1 MFILPE
7 DVIKLLLAVL
17 VGGLV
22 GAERE
27 FRDKAAGFRTI
38 ILICVGATLFTIF
51 SLKLGGDIDP
61 VRIAANIVSG
71 VGFLG
76 AGAIMRSGGRVLGIT
91 TAATIWLA
99 AALGMGIGGGYYL
112 LSGAAA
118 GFILFVL
125 WVFPN
130 LEQRIGKVRERQ
142 WRTYEIICPISHEKF
157 LQLEAMLHQCGLR
170 AKSGKR
176 IKRGDE
182 MVCTW
187 VAFGSPKDHD
197 RLMGMLFDDADVKEF
212 RF

>member
-1 MFILPE
+1 MTILPE
-7 DVIKLLLAVL
+7 DLIKLLLAVL

-38 ILICVGATLFTIF
+38 ILICVGATLFTMF
-51 SLKLGGDIDP
+51 SLKLGGGKDP

-76 AGAIMRSGGRVLGIT
+76 AGVILQAGGRILGIT
-91 TAATIWLA
+91 TASTIWLA

-112 LSGAAA
+112 LSSVAA
-118 GFILFVL
+118 GIVLVVL
-125 WVFPN
+125 WIFPK
-130 LEQRIGKVRERQ
+130 LEEWIDNIRE
-142 WRTYEIICPISHEKF
+142 WRTYEVICQANREKF
-157 LQLEAMLHQCGLR
+157 LHLEAMFRKCGLR
-170 AKSGKR
+170 VKSRKQV
-176 IKRGDE
+176 KRGDE

-187 VAFGSPKDHD
+187 DALGPPKNHD
-197 RLMGMLFDDADVKEF
+197 RLIGMLFSDAEVKEC

>member
-7 DVIKLLLAVL
+7 DLIKLLLAVL

-38 ILICVGATLFTIF
+38 ILICVGATLFTMF
-51 SLKLGGDIDP
+51 SLKLSGDRGDP
-61 VRIAANIVSG
+61 VRIAASIVSG

-76 AGAIMRSGGRVLGIT
+76 AGAIMRAGGRVLGIT

-118 GFILFVL
+118 GIILLIL

-130 LEQRIGKVRERQ
+130 LEIVYSKKPPVRL
-142 WRTYEIICPISHEKF
+142 T
-157 LQLEAMLHQCGLR
+157 
-170 AKSGKR
+170 
-176 IKRGDE
+176 
-182 MVCTW
+182 
-187 VAFGSPKDHD
+187 
-197 RLMGMLFDDADVKEF
+197 
-212 RF
+212 

>member
-51 SLKLGGDIDP
+51 SLKLGSDRDP

-76 AGAIMRSGGRVLGIT
+76 AGAIMRAGGRVLGIT
-91 TAATIWLA
+91 TASTIWLA

-118 GFILFVL
+118 GIILIVL
-125 WVFPN
+125 WIFPA
-130 LEQRIGKVRERQ
+130 LERLIGNTRHV
-142 WRTYEIICPISHEKF
+142 RTYEVICLANRKKF
-157 LQLEAMLHQCGLR
+157 MQLDAMFRQCDLR
-170 AKSGKR
+170 VRSRKR
-176 IKRGDE
+176 TKRGDE
-182 MVCTW
+182 MICTW
-187 VAFGSPKDHD
+187 EASGPPKNHD
-197 RLMGMLFDDADVKEF
+197 RLMGMLFADADVKDF

>member
-38 ILICVGATLFTIF
+38 ILICVGAALFTMF
-51 SLKLGGDIDP
+51 SLKLGGDMDP

-76 AGAIMRSGGRVLGIT
+76 AGAIMRAGGRVLGIT
-91 TAATIWLA
+91 TASTIWLA

-118 GFILFVL
+118 GIILIVL
-125 WVFPN
+125 WILPA
-130 LEQRIGKVRERQ
+130 LERLIGNTR
-142 WRTYEIICPISHEKF
+142 H
-157 LQLEAMLHQCGLR
+157 G
-170 AKSGKR
+170 
-176 IKRGDE
+176 
-182 MVCTW
+182 
-187 VAFGSPKDHD
+187 
-197 RLMGMLFDDADVKEF
+197 
-212 RF
+212 

>member
-1 MFILPE
+1 MTILPE

-38 ILICVGATLFTIF
+38 ILICVGAALFTMF
-51 SLKLGGDIDP
+51 SLKLGGDKDP

-76 AGAIMRSGGRVLGIT
+76 AGAIMRAGGRILGIT

-99 AALGMGIGGGYYL
+99 AALGMGIGGGHYV
-112 LSGAAA
+112 LSSTAA
-118 GFILFVL
+118 GIILVVL
-125 WVFPN
+125 WIFPR
-130 LEQRIGKVRERQ
+130 LEEWIGNIRE
-142 WRTYEIICPISHEKF
+142 WRTYEVICLISREKYSE
-157 LQLEAMLHQCGLR
+157 LEAMFHQCGLR
-170 AKSGKR
+170 VKSRKQT
-176 IKRGDE
+176 KRGDE

-187 VAFGSPKDHD
+187 DALGSPKNHD
-197 RLMGMLFDDADVKEF
+197 RLMGMLFADAEVKEF
-212 RF
+212 QF

>member
-51 SLKLGGDIDP
+51 SLKLGGDMDP

-76 AGAIMRSGGRVLGIT
+76 AGAIMRAGGRVLGIT

-118 GFILFVL
+118 GIILLVL
-125 WVFPN
+125 WVFPK
-130 LEQRIGKVRERQ
+130 LEQRIGNVRE
-142 WRTYEIICPISHEKF
+142 WRTYEVICPISHEKF
-157 LQLEAMLHQCGLR
+157 LQLEAMFHQCGLR
-170 AKSGKR
+170 VKGGKR

-187 VAFGSPKDHD
+187 GAFGPPKNHG
-197 RLMGMLFDDADVKEF
+197 RLTDMLFADADVKEF